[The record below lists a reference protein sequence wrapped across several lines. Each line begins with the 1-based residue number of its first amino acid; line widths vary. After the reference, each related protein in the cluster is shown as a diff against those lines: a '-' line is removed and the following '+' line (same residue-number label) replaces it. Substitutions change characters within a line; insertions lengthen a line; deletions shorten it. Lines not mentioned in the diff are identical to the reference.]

1 MEERKRET
9 ITVCLIPVGGQANAV
24 EIPADNTLA
33 GLQSLVHGYVD
44 VLNIRNDGI
53 VYWVNDEGLYTEAP
67 NRAIYASKFMED
79 EGFVSQLN
87 FNHPVKEGELYALL
101 FGNIVATRE
110 DAEGN
115 IVDMTAQDIEKMQ
128 REHPVSH
135 DAYREIAR
143 MQRERRSAHDQENV
157 PALDSEAQDM
167 SRAKAGTEDA
177 RRGGTHSR
185 EER

>member
-1 MEERKRET
+1 MEESKRET
-9 ITVCLIPVGGQANAV
+9 VTVCLIPVGGQANAV
-24 EIPADNTLA
+24 EIPADDTLA
-33 GLQSLVHGYVD
+33 GLQRLVHGYVD
-44 VLNIRNDGI
+44 ALNIRNDGI

-79 EGFVSQLN
+79 EGFVSQLD

-143 MQRERRSAHDQENV
+143 MQQERRNPHGKEDV
-157 PALDSEAQDM
+157 LTLDSEAQNM
-167 SRAKAGTEDA
+167 SRAKDGTEDA
-177 RRGGTHSR
+177 RHSGAHSR